1 MSNHFNKQCTCFL
14 QIDQKLYFAFYDP
27 CDTLEPGWPLRN
39 LLCLLFYSCPDFT
52 YSKTI
57 NILSLR
63 GKNLESSII
72 FSIKTK
78 GDEKILD
85 KKEIIEGRLVG
96 WEANVNGKM
105 GPNIADL
112 SESLDPN
119 R

>member
-1 MSNHFNKQCTCFL
+1 M
-14 QIDQKLYFAFYDP
+14 YFAFYDP

-39 LLCLLFYSCPDFT
+39 LLCLLFYSCPDFAF
-52 YSKTI
+52 SETI
-57 NILSLR
+57 NILSIR
-63 GKNLESSII
+63 GKNLESSVI
-72 FSIKTK
+72 FTIKATESFNK
-78 GDEKILD
+78 DFK
-85 KKEIIEGRLVG
+85 KKEMIEGRLVG